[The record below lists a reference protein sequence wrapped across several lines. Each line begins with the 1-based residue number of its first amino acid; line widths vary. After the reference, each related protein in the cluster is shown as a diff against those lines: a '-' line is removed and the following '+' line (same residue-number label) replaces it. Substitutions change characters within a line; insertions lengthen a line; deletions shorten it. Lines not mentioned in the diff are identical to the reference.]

1 MRKKNNGVIS
11 TNCKSIDELLS
22 GGFPCGQISLIY
34 GKSNTG
40 KTSLAIQC
48 SVICARNNSKT
59 IFVDNEN
66 SFSPVRLSQIAGN
79 DIDKISPF
87 IILFNPLN
95 FNEQSTLIENLELY
109 INQRIV
115 LIVFDTIISLYRN
128 EFGVTEKIFALN
140 RRLNRQLAFL
150 SKIVKFYNVAI
161 LLTSQVRSNLQY
173 NVNKKIEP
181 VAHRLLRFWSQ
192 NIIRLEKT
200 EKNGIRKAVLEK
212 YDYELRDDHRPFVL
226 DMEGIKNLKT

>member
-1 MRKKNNGVIS
+1 M
-11 TNCKSIDELLS
+11 
-22 GGFPCGQISLIY
+22 
-34 GKSNTG
+34 
-40 KTSLAIQC
+40 
-48 SVICARNNSKT
+48 CARNNSKT

-128 EFGVTEKIFALN
+128 EFGLTEKIFALN

-181 VAHRLLRFWSQ
+181 IAHRLLRFWSQ

-200 EKNGIRKAVLEK
+200 EKNGIRQAVLEK
-212 YDYELRDDHRPFVL
+212 YDYERHFGGVYYLFVRGISDQGPEKRGIFFDRPKESLILALIECLTPPESVPCP
-226 DMEGIKNLKT
+226 

>member
-1 MRKKNNGVIS
+1 MKSKIDGVIP
-11 TNCKSIDELLS
+11 TNCQSIDELLS

-48 SVICARNNSKT
+48 SVICARYNFKT

-79 DIDKISPF
+79 DVDLISPL
-87 IILFNPLN
+87 IILFSPLN
-95 FNEQSTLIENLELY
+95 FNEQSTFIETLDLY
-109 INQRIV
+109 LNQRIV
-115 LIVFDTIISLYRN
+115 LIIFDTIIGLYRS
-128 EFGVTEKIFALN
+128 EFSKTEKIFALN
-140 RRLNRQLAFL
+140 RRLNRQLAYL

-161 LLTSQVRSNLQY
+161 LLTSQVRNNLQY
-173 NVNKKIEP
+173 NVDKKIEP

-200 EKNGIRKAVLEK
+200 EKNSVRQAVLEK
-212 YDYELRDDHRPFVL
+212 YNYVLRDDRRSFVI
-226 DMEGIKNLKT
+226 DMEGIKKLDT